1 MTQRGF
7 TLIEAMVALV
17 LITIAMGPV
26 FILATSSVNVASRIE
41 HNLIA
46 SDLAQ
51 EGIEVIANDLTSTPG
66 TAGRR
71 NPAGYRAF
79 RGLMSWSINWE
90 RLANLDFSRNHRAY
104 LNALPPP

>member
-1 MTQRGF
+1 MDAE
-7 TLIEAMVALV
+7 EASGQDAAVEESAELAFNEARKRDAAGALE
-17 LITIAMGPV
+17 G
-26 FILATSSVNVASRIE
+26 
-41 HNLIA
+41 
-46 SDLAQ
+46 Q